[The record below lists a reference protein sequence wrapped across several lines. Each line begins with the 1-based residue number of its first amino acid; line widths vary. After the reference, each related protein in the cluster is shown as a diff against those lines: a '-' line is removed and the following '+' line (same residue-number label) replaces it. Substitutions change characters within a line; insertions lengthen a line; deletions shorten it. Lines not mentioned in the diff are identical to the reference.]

1 MDHAVT
7 VAKLCPTTTT
17 SRMNHHDHT
26 CSFMSTKYYG
36 RLLSYNHELCSEF
49 HNKDQEYMIKISQK
63 SDELQKLQKALK
75 QIESSIE
82 KYEKEIDLLSKV
94 KIEKSVMNNSK
105 NNVAFNKDNAK
116 SILNS
121 VSKEY
126 KLLEKEIWARFE
138 SKRQRIQ
145 RSIYDDIAIET
156 AAKKLE
162 TSDYYR
168 TLHPAISNQ
177 R

>member
-1 MDHAVT
+1 
-7 VAKLCPTTTT
+7 
-17 SRMNHHDHT
+17 
-26 CSFMSTKYYG
+26 MSVVGDLVLFET
-36 RLLSYNHELCSEF
+36 LLEKE
-49 HNKDQEYMIKISQK
+49 QK
-63 SDELQKLQKALK
+63 SKGFDIYPLF
-75 QIESSIE
+75 
-82 KYEKEIDLLSKV
+82 V
-94 KIEKSVMNNSK
+94 
-105 NNVAFNKDNAK
+105 
-116 SILNS
+116 
-121 VSKEY
+121 

>member
-1 MDHAVT
+1 TYGAMNSVK
-7 VAKLCPTTTT
+7 KL
-17 SRMNHHDHT
+17 
-26 CSFMSTKYYG
+26 
-36 RLLSYNHELCSEF
+36 RLSVEKEGYSPKVMAQIEQIEKLLEKE
-49 HNKDQEYMIKISQK
+49 QK
-63 SDELQKLQKALK
+63 SKGFD
-75 QIESSIE
+75 
-82 KYEKEIDLLSKV
+82 KYPLFV
-94 KIEKSVMNNSK
+94 
-105 NNVAFNKDNAK
+105 
-116 SILNS
+116 
-121 VSKEY
+121 

-138 SKRQRIQ
+138 SKRHRIQ